1 MDVVLLHGSLG
12 SAAQLAPLKDIL
24 PPSLTPHIVE
34 FEGHGDS
41 EPSDRPF
48 RTQHFAENVLAY
60 MSSTEVE
67 RAVLFGY
74 SMGGY
79 VALWLA
85 TEAPERVAA
94 VLTLGTKLG
103 WNPEAATREAGRLNP
118 TTLRTKVPRFV
129 EALEARHKTAGG
141 WEGLVERTAEMMT
154 HLGDNPDIG
163 PNELAAIKQPVRLM
177 LGDRDAMVTL
187 AETQEAFKTLASGE
201 LAVLPRTPHPFELVD
216 AARVASHILD
226 VTARL

>member
-1 MDVVLLHGSLG
+1 MDVVLLHGALG

-85 TEAPERVAA
+85 MNWLSFLAHRIRSSLSMPLVWR
-94 VLTLGTKLG
+94 LTFSMS
-103 WNPEAATREAGRLNP
+103 RLAY
-118 TTLRTKVPRFV
+118 
-129 EALEARHKTAGG
+129 E
-141 WEGLVERTAEMMT
+141 
-154 HLGDNPDIG
+154 
-163 PNELAAIKQPVRLM
+163 
-177 LGDRDAMVTL
+177 
-187 AETQEAFKTLASGE
+187 
-201 LAVLPRTPHPFELVD
+201 
-216 AARVASHILD
+216 
-226 VTARL
+226 